1 MPIVF
6 MLEKPTRKRLRCIN
20 RVACEGYV
28 LYAQKPAQGGGYDC
42 AIEGA
47 GPLNAAGMAQAFMAA
62 GIGEMLHNALHA
74 EMEAG
79 KRAARKARGKEKDGG
94 NAATAA
100 TPHHRLRRSL
110 PSRGSLGDGTGMKA
124 DEAPS
129 SVSQSSTP
137 SPQGE
142 GLQVDAGSG
151 KRLTAVPQ
159 GEGLGTQDAD
169 EAPLSALQGLG
180 VQISEE
186 EEEAG
191 DAERA
196 DAGGAAGGEG
206 AGGGADAARGQDAAS
221 GHA

>member
-74 EMEAG
+74 QMEAG

-94 NAATAA
+94 NAAEAA
-100 TPHHRLRRSL
+100 TPH
-110 PSRGSLGDGTGMKA
+110 PSSYRCPPSPQGEGLETQDA
-124 DEAPS
+124 DEVPS

-142 GLQVDAGSG
+142 GL
-151 KRLTAVPQ
+151 RTAQ
-159 GEGLGTQDAD
+159 KMEKS

-180 VQISEE
+180 VRMTEGK
-186 EEEAG
+186 EEAG

-221 GHA
+221 DHA

>member
-6 MLEKPTRKRLRCIN
+6 MLEKPTRKRLRCIS

-42 AIEGA
+42 ALEGA

-79 KRAARKARGKEKDGG
+79 KRAARKARGK
-94 NAATAA
+94 NT
-100 TPHHRLRRSL
+100 
-110 PSRGSLGDGTGMKA
+110 
-124 DEAPS
+124 
-129 SVSQSSTP
+129 
-137 SPQGE
+137 
-142 GLQVDAGSG
+142 
-151 KRLTAVPQ
+151 
-159 GEGLGTQDAD
+159 D

-180 VQISEE
+180 VRMTEGEE
-186 EEEAG
+186 GDG

-221 GHA
+221 DHA

>member
-42 AIEGA
+42 ALEGA

-79 KRAARKARGKEKDGG
+79 KRAARKARGK
-94 NAATAA
+94 N
-100 TPHHRLRRSL
+100 
-110 PSRGSLGDGTGMKA
+110 
-124 DEAPS
+124 
-129 SVSQSSTP
+129 
-137 SPQGE
+137 
-142 GLQVDAGSG
+142 
-151 KRLTAVPQ
+151 
-159 GEGLGTQDAD
+159 AD

-180 VQISEE
+180 VRMTEGKE
-186 EEEAG
+186 GDG

-196 DAGGAAGGEG
+196 DAGGAAGGDG

>member
-74 EMEAG
+74 EIEAG
-79 KRAARKARGKEKDGG
+79 KRAARKARGK
-94 NAATAA
+94 NTN
-100 TPHHRLRRSL
+100 
-110 PSRGSLGDGTGMKA
+110 
-124 DEAPS
+124 EAPS

-142 GLQVDAGSG
+142 GLRAAQKMEKG
-151 KRLTAVPQ
+151 
-159 GEGLGTQDAD
+159 
-169 EAPLSALQGLG
+169 EAPLSAFQGLG

>member
-74 EMEAG
+74 QMAAG

-94 NAATAA
+94 NAAAAA
-100 TPHHRLRRSL
+100 TPH
-110 PSRGSLGDGTGMKA
+110 
-124 DEAPS
+124 PS
-129 SVSQSSTP
+129 SYRCPP
-137 SPQGE
+137 SP
-142 GLQVDAGSG
+142 
-151 KRLTAVPQ
+151 R

-169 EAPLSALQGLG
+169 EAPSSALQGLG
-180 VQISEE
+180 VQMTEGEE
-186 EEEAG
+186 GAG

-221 GHA
+221 DHA